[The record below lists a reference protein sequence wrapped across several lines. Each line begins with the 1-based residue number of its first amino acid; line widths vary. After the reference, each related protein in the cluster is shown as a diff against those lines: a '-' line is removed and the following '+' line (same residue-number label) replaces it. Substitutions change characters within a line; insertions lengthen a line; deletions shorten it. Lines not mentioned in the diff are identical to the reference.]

1 MAAACIGMVACSKD
15 DAANPS
21 ADGSKQIVL
30 KVNLPTTRAVSDSW
44 LGENGEAQATAIS
57 SMNVFFTNAN
67 GTVQNSIH

>member
-44 LGENGEAQATAIS
+44 LGEMVRRRLLPFLQ
-57 SMNVFFTNAN
+57 
-67 GTVQNSIH
+67 